1 MKTIGTLAVAAL
13 AFCATGATAAPNI
26 QFRVYADTGI
36 RLTDVVWTGSGFL
49 YVENTTNA
57 VFSAGPSGAPL
68 TQFASMP
75 KVVEE
80 TRCRLSPG
88 AHGFPAGEIY
98 CHAPDNVIYRISQDG
113 SSVSVFARLPD
124 SAVADGA
131 LAFDTV
137 GKFGFSLIAGTG
149 RSGGTKPSGGTV
161 YAIRSSGAV
170 RKIGSYKGPGGADE
184 VAVTPAGFG
193 SAGGKLVLA
202 VDAGKTGTLVTMDA
216 RGRTQR
222 IASLPDGPNPIA
234 VVKAPPRH
242 PRTTPPPG
250 LYVTDTAS
258 HDVFFT
264 PAAQLRPYIGDLV
277 VGSELKGFFWIVR
290 PRGQGYQTLRI
301 PATLP
306 GSGFNLEGAT
316 YIAG

>member
-13 AFCATGATAAPNI
+13 AFCVTGASGKPNI

-36 RLTDVVWTGSGFL
+36 RLTDIVWTGNRFL

-68 TQFASMP
+68 TKFASMP
-75 KVVEE
+75 KLVEE

-98 CHAPDNVIYRISQDG
+98 CHAPDNVIYRISRDG
-113 SSVSVFARLPD
+113 SNMSVFARLPD

-137 GKFGFSLIAGTG
+137 GKFGFSLIACTG
-149 RSGGTKPSGGTV
+149 RSGAATPSGGTV
-161 YAIRSSGAV
+161 YAIRASGAV
-170 RKIGSYKGPGGADE
+170 RKVGTYEGPGGADE

-193 SAGGKLVLA
+193 SAGGKLVLP
-202 VDAGKTGTLVTMDA
+202 VDAGATGTLVTMDA
-216 RGRTQR
+216 RGRTR
-222 IASLPDGPNPIA
+222 TIASLPDGPNPIA

-242 PRTTPPPG
+242 PRRTPPPG

-258 HDVFFT
+258 HDVFFA
-264 PAAQLRPYIGDLV
+264 PAAQLRPYIGELV
-277 VGSELKGFFWIVR
+277 VGSELKGLFWIVR
-290 PRGQGYQTLRI
+290 PRGNGYQTLRL